1 MRTLWLQTGFELK
14 LIARLRWT
22 LLLPPAAGLWM
33 LFQCA
38 DIGLPASMDVN
49 LYAADAH
56 ATLMTFLT
64 ALPMFLG
71 VLLIRRDALNPSY
84 EWSLTLPV
92 TNRVMIAAK
101 WIAGML
107 YSSAF
112 TVCILAVYVGVAVHH
127 KLSWRSIWS
136 EIAHYAPLY
145 ETSFAAGVAVGIV
158 VGALF
163 PLRFALPVAFC
174 GWIFGSIFVP
184 IYLIEVFNWH
194 PMRLF
199 SLNHLIG
206 DLGASASEAW
216 AYRLSGLEYPLTY
229 AFAGTVTVL
238 LLAAACSLLART
250 RPVVRPVAPIALMGA
265 ALIAASAVYV
275 PYAEVWQQRYAQW
288 RQLMPSVPDADAA
301 QIRPHE
307 PYAFEVASL
316 DVRLSRGEDDSLT
329 ARAEIVL
336 PTRAGQLLPAHEG
349 VDTVTDRTEGRV
361 TFLLYPKFNV
371 RGLTVDGETVP
382 WTQEQDRISFDQ
394 DALDPA
400 ASSHKVVWEYAAA
413 SPLNEWAQDGSG
425 QYHLLF
431 AHGGS
436 SFLPAYLGWYPIP
449 GGDSL
454 MYRLGDQIVPRAD
467 VTDGLRADFRLR
479 LEGFAGRLV
488 STLPPADDDRPDARS
503 FAGTDAALPTI
514 AGGSFTT
521 VKVADEPAFMLT
533 TPGNVEEA
541 RIFLENLRER
551 RAFYE
556 QWTGMRL
563 ERIRQIVY
571 FPFIGTFDRSYG
583 LTSVFPI
590 GDTLFIGELR
600 HSNLDAYR
608 MEQTL
613 SFLLFGDTVYSSSPV
628 NEWEDQNRSMLSTYS
643 IVQEIRRMIALY
655 IPMKERVIA
664 QEEDVYMLSPIG
676 EKMKQMIDTAYEE
689 GKADVAKR
697 VLRRFWNEGLT
708 IEDHTSARFASPLAI
723 EAAEPYRYPRI
734 TWEQWLQ
741 AWYEEKGR

>member
-1 MRTLWLQTGFELK
+1 MRTLLLQTGFELK
-14 LIARLRWT
+14 LIAKLRLT

-158 VGALF
+158 IGALF
-163 PLRFALPVAFC
+163 PMRFALPVAFC

-184 IYLIEVFNWH
+184 VYLIEVFNWH
-194 PMRLF
+194 QMRLF

-229 AFAGTVTVL
+229 VFAGTVTVL
-238 LLAAACSLLART
+238 LLATACALLART
-250 RPVVRPVAPIALMGA
+250 RPVLRPFAPIALMGV
-265 ALIAASAVYV
+265 ALIAAAAVFV
-275 PYAEVWQQRYAQW
+275 PYADVWQQRYAQW
-288 RQLMPSVPDADAA
+288 QQLMPNVPAA
-301 QIRPHE
+301 ERIHLHE
-307 PYAFEVASL
+307 RYAFKVESI
-316 DVRLSRGEDDSLT
+316 DVRLARAENDSLT
-329 ARAEIVL
+329 ARAEFVL
-336 PTRAGQLLPAHEG
+336 PTREGRLLPAHEELEA
-349 VDTVTDRTEGRV
+349 VTDRIEGRV
-361 TFLLYPKFNV
+361 TFLLYPKLKV
-371 RGLTVDGETVP
+371 SGLTVDGEPVA
-382 WTQEQDRISFDQ
+382 WTQEQDRISFDHA
-394 DALDPA
+394 ALDPT
-400 ASSHKVVWEYAAA
+400 ASSHRVVWEYAAV
-413 SPLNEWAQDGSG
+413 SPLNEWAQDASG

-431 AHGGS
+431 AQGRS
-436 SFLPAYLGWYPIP
+436 SFLPAYLGWYPLP

-454 MYRLGDQIVPRAD
+454 MYRQGEQIVPRAD
-467 VTDGLRADFRLR
+467 VTNGLRADFRLR
-479 LEGFAGRLV
+479 LEGFDGRLV
-488 STLPPADDDRPDARS
+488 STLPPAEDDAPGARS
-503 FAGTDAALPTI
+503 FAGANAVLPTV

-556 QWTGMRL
+556 QWTGTRL
-563 ERIRQIVY
+563 DRIRQIVY

-613 SFLLFGDTVYSSSPV
+613 SFLLFGDTVYSSSRV
-628 NEWEDQNRSMLSTYS
+628 NEWDDQNRNMLSTYS

-655 IPMKERVIA
+655 IPMKEHVIA
-664 QEEDVYMLSPIG
+664 QEGDVYMLSPIG
-676 EKMKQMIDTAYEE
+676 EKMKQMVDTAYKE
-689 GKADVAKR
+689 GKADVVKR
-697 VLRRFWNEGLT
+697 VLTRFWNEGLA
-708 IEDHTSARFASPLAI
+708 IEDRSSTRSASPLAT
-723 EAAEPYRYPRI
+723 EAADPYHYPRI

>member
-14 LIARLRWT
+14 LIAKLRWT

-56 ATLMTFLT
+56 STLMTFLT

-112 TVCILAVYVGVAVHH
+112 TACILAVYAGVAVHH
-127 KLSWRSIWS
+127 KLSWRSILS

-158 VGALF
+158 IGALF
-163 PLRFALPVAFC
+163 PMRFALPVAFC

-184 IYLIEVFNWH
+184 VYLIEVFDWH
-194 PMRLF
+194 ILRLF

-206 DLGASASEAW
+206 DLGAGASEAW
-216 AYRLSGLEYPLTY
+216 AYRLSGVEYPLTY

-238 LLAAACSLLART
+238 VLAAACALLART
-250 RPVVRPVAPIALMGA
+250 RPVVRPLAPIALMVA
-265 ALIAASAVYV
+265 ALIAACAVYT
-275 PYAEVWQQRYAQW
+275 PYAELWQQRYAQW
-288 RQLMPSVPDADAA
+288 QQLMPSVPEAELT
-301 QIRPHE
+301 RPHA
-307 PYAFEVASL
+307 PYAFKVASM
-316 DVRLSRGEDDSLT
+316 DVRLDRADDDT
-329 ARAEIVL
+329 FAARAEIVL
-336 PTRAGQLLPAHEG
+336 PTQDGRLLPAHEG
-349 VDTVTDRTEGRV
+349 QDAVTDRIEGRV
-361 TFLLYPKFNV
+361 VFLLYPKLRV
-371 RGLTVDGETVP
+371 TGLTVDGAQVP
-382 WTQEQDRISFDQ
+382 WMQEQDRISFDRAALAPSA
-394 DALDPA
+394 DA
-400 ASSHKVVWEYAAA
+400 HKIVWNYAAV
-413 SPLNEWAQDGSG
+413 SPLNEWAHDGSG

-431 AHGGS
+431 SQGES

-454 MYRLGDQIVPRAD
+454 MYHVGKQIVPRAD
-467 VTDGLRADFRLR
+467 VASGLHTDFRLR
-479 LEGFAGRLV
+479 LTGFAGRIV
-488 STLPPADDDRPDARS
+488 ATLPAAEDDRPGSRS
-503 FAGTDAALPTI
+503 FAGQNAALPTVV
-514 AGGSFTT
+514 GGSFTA
-521 VKVADEPAFMLT
+521 VKMADEPALMLT
-533 TPGNVEEA
+533 TPGNVEES
-541 RIFLENLRER
+541 RIFLENLGER

-556 QWTGMRL
+556 RWTGARL
-563 ERIRQIVY
+563 DRIRQIVY
-571 FPFIGTFDRSYG
+571 FPFFGTFDRSYG

-600 HSNLDAYR
+600 HSNLDTYR
-608 MEQTL
+608 MEQTIN
-613 SFLLFGDTVYSSSPV
+613 FLLFGDTVYTSDWV
-628 NEWEDQNRSMLSTYS
+628 NNWDDQDPDRLNNYS

-655 IPMKERVIA
+655 IPMKEGVIA
-664 QEEDVYMLSPIG
+664 QEDVHMLSPIG
-676 EKMKQMIDTAYEE
+676 EKMKQMVDTAYEQ

-697 VLRRFWNEGLT
+697 VLMRFWNDGLT
-708 IEDHTSARFASPLAI
+708 IEDQTSAGTASSVASNAASP
-723 EAAEPYRYPRI
+723 YDYPFI